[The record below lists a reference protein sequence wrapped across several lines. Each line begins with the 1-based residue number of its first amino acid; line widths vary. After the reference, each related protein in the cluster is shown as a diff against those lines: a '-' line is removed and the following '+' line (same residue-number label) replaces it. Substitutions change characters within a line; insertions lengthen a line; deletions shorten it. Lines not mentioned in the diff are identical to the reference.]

1 MALDSN
7 AVSLPLIALLA
18 ACALV
23 LLVSATAAFL
33 LVDRF
38 GTRARLRNRV
48 AAIAGGGTVAEIRD
62 PKAPLKRTKQI
73 RNKLEES
80 GQAENSKVKRRVELR
95 LRIERAGL
103 NMDLRTFYI
112 VSVVSA
118 LLGGGLFVLIGYPP
132 IFLIAVLPVMGIG
145 LPRFMLGHMAAKRQR
160 SFTTHFADAIDI
172 IVRGIR
178 SGLPVGE
185 CLNIIARESPEPVKG
200 EFDQKVEGQRLGM
213 TLKKVLERACR
224 RMPTA
229 DMKFFAIVLNLQQ
242 QTGGNLAETLA
253 NLSGILR
260 ARKKMGDK
268 IKAMSSEARMTATI
282 IGSMPFLISMMI
294 YAINPDYISLLWT
307 DPLGK
312 KIFYGGLLWMGTGV
326 FIMKQMISFQI

>member
-1 MALDSN
+1 MSPDGSGI
-7 AVSLPLIALLA
+7 SLPLIALLA
-18 ACALV
+18 ACALF
-23 LLVSATAAFL
+23 LLLSATVAFL

-38 GTRARLRNRV
+38 GTRARLRSRV
-48 AAIAGGGTVAEIRD
+48 AAIAGGGMVAEVRD
-62 PKAPLKRTKQI
+62 PKSPLKRTRQI

-80 GQAENSKVKRRVELR
+80 GQSNSGKVKRRVELR

-103 NMDLRTFYI
+103 AMDLRTFY
-112 VSVVSA
+112 VLSAVSA
-118 LLGGGLFVLIGYPP
+118 AAGSGLFLLFGYPP
-132 IFLIAVLPVMGIG
+132 IFLLAVVPVTGIG
-145 LPRFMLGHMAAKRQR
+145 LPRFILGHLAGKRQR
-160 SFTTHFADAIDI
+160 AFTMHFADAIDI

-200 EFDQKVEGQRLGM
+200 EFYQLVEGQRLGM
-213 TLKKVLERACR
+213 TLKKALEQACR

-282 IGSMPFLISMMI
+282 IGSMPFLISLMI
-294 YAINPDYISLLWT
+294 YAISPDYISLLWT

-312 KIFYGGLLWMGTGV
+312 KIFYGGLLWMSTGV

>member
-1 MALDSN
+1 MASDA
-7 AVSLPLIALLA
+7 AVNSLPLIAAIAAAALLLLLTA
-18 ACALV
+18 TGAL
-23 LLVSATAAFL
+23 LF
-33 LVDRF
+33 VDRF
-38 GTRARLRNRV
+38 GARARLRNRALSV
-48 AAIAGGGTVAEIRD
+48 TGGANVEARD
-62 PKAPLKRTKQI
+62 PRSPVRRTRQI

-80 GQAENSKVKRRVELR
+80 AQANSKKVQRRVELR

-103 NMDLRTFYI
+103 NLDLRTFYLL
-112 VSVVSA
+112 SA
-118 LLGGGLFVLIGYPP
+118 LAATLGTVIYLALDYPP
-132 IFLIAVLPVMGIG
+132 IFALGELIAMGFG
-145 LPRFMLGHMAAKRQR
+145 LPRWILGHLAKKRQR
-160 SFTTHFADAIDI
+160 AFTAHFADAIDI

-200 EFDQKVEGQRLGM
+200 EFYLVVEGQRLGM
-213 TLKKVLERACR
+213 TLKMALERACR

-242 QTGGNLAETLA
+242 QTGGNLAETLS

-282 IGSMPFLISMMI
+282 IGSMPFLISLMI
-294 YAINPDYISLLWT
+294 YAINPAYISLLWT

-312 KIFYGGLLWMGTGV
+312 KIFYGGLAWMSTGV
-326 FIMKQMISFQI
+326 FIMKQMISFEV